1 VNSECQ
7 KSIIFI
13 GGFMFCPKCK
23 AEYRDGFTKC
33 FDCDVD
39 LINELYDDTIDTDND
54 KKILLNFY
62 GQVRYPILLK

>member
-1 VNSECQ
+1 
-7 KSIIFI
+7 
-13 GGFMFCPKCK
+13 MFCPKCK